1 MKVRELIEE
10 LKNVDPDS
18 EVHFSYNYGDHWRTQ
33 VAPVI
38 ENADEM
44 YVKHSD
50 YHNMPALMDDEDV
63 AEDQHQSS
71 CSQANGGRSRWVD
84 PRLARRL

>member
-10 LKNVDPDS
+10 LKNFDPES
-18 EVHFSYNYGDHWRTQ
+18 EVHFAYDYGDRGHTQ

-50 YHNMPALMDDEDV
+50 YHQMPALMDDEDA
-63 AEDQHQSS
+63 AEDQQPVVVLSS
-71 CSQANGGRSRWVD
+71 
-84 PRLARRL
+84 